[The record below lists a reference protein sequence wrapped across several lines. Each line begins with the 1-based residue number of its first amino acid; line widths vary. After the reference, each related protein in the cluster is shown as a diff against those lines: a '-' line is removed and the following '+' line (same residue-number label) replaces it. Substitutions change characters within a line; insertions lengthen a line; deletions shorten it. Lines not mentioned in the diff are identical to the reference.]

1 MFSFLGVY
9 QIISLEVSSTELS
22 GGFPFDD
29 FFIDASPP
37 IDPFSFLGR
46 DAAFR
51 GGAEP
56 SGRI

>member
-1 MFSFLGVY
+1 MRYISCVY

-22 GGFPFDD
+22 GGFTLDD
-29 FFIDASPP
+29 FFNDACRP
-37 IDPFSFLGR
+37 IDLFSFLGR

-56 SGRI
+56 S